1 MAKCDKQRRKF
12 ENYRR
17 DYFRGK
23 GRGGSSKSKE
33 QETKS
38 TKETSGADGI
48 QYN

>member
-1 MAKCDKQRRKF
+1 MVKLDKRARKF

-23 GRGGSSKSKE
+23 GREGSSKSKE

-38 TKETSGADGI
+38 TKETSGADGEDH
-48 QYN
+48 